1 MAHKLLGEFV
11 SNYASVL
18 EITNRFHVAE
28 RLFSK
33 LNGSQIMA
41 KCDDDQKVA
50 HEPVGECVAHVLTT
64 F

>member
-18 EITNRFHVAE
+18 KITNRFHVVE

-50 HEPVGECVAHVLTT
+50 HEPVGECVADVLTT

>member
-11 SNYASVL
+11 SNYASLL

-33 LNGSQIMA
+33 LNRSQMMS
-41 KCDDDQKVA
+41 KCDDQKVA
-50 HEPVGECVAHVLTT
+50 HEPVDECVADVLTT